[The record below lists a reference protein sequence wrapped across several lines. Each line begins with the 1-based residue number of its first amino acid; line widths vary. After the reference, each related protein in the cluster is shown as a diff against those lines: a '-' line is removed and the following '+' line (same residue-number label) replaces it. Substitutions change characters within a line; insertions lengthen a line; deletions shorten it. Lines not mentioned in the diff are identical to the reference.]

1 MANNRKNFGYE
12 TVPIRQ
18 CNETMEFFIRELNKV
33 SKAIS
38 ALYVASSTPFR
49 SVPIFLKK

>member
-1 MANNRKNFGYE
+1 MAGKKTIFGYE

-18 CNETMEFFIRELNKV
+18 CNEGMRFFIHELNKV
-33 SKAIS
+33 ASAIS
-38 ALYVASSTPFR
+38 AVYVASSTPFR